1 MQKIQI
7 RTENT
12 NESSA
17 DKLMYHI
24 TKARKESLDLERDI
38 CRSRDISF
46 HVVPYKLKVKG
57 SFNVVEKVLKQML
70 SSTPRVSTF
79 APSCRE
85 RPPSSA
91 RGRSLTR
98 LFASSQPG
106 EFCSSSVFVFSLS
119 SQVSSPMDLKLT
131 RMSLESCLRI

>member
-1 MQKIQI
+1 MI
-7 RTENT
+7 
-12 NESSA
+12 
-17 DKLMYHI
+17 YHI

-70 SSTPRVSTF
+70 SSTPRVSMF
-79 APSCRE
+79 APSCRG
-85 RPPSSA
+85 RPLSSA

-106 EFCSSSVFVFSLS
+106 EFWSSSIFVFHWTSVLS
-119 SQVSSPMDLKLT
+119 QQPGEFPNGLETHKSELGKLFKYIHCILYST
-131 RMSLESCLRI
+131 V